1 MTFFQIKNRRFS
13 RAKVGTLLMFL
24 LACVSTLKANAS
36 TKTRQSGRV
45 IVFDA
50 QLQVNDKLWPAS
62 FQSVRVNLA
71 AGGNESPKGVGLDGS
86 SALIIRKDPVPET
99 AFQFILRVRFLGRY
113 DVASAGYYP
122 LPNGPLGW
130 IRMVSRRTQPFMSI
144 NCTRLAQ

>member
-24 LACVSTLKANAS
+24 LACVSTLTANAS

-62 FQSVRVNLA
+62 FQTIRVNLA
-71 AGGNESPKGVGLDGS
+71 AGGDESSKGIVPDRS
-86 SALIIRKDPVPET
+86 SALILRKNPVPET
-99 AFQFILRVRFLGRY
+99 AFEFILRVRFLGRY

-130 IRMVSRRTQPFMSI
+130 IRIVSGHTQPFISI